1 MFTDDVVREI
11 AQAAAHL
18 GLEPALLLAVAEVES
33 AGKAFAVV
41 KGRREPL
48 IRFEGHYFDRRLDE
62 EKRTLARRKGLASPE
77 AGAIAN
83 PASQAARW
91 RMVEAAAAI
100 DAKAAFESVSWGL
113 GQVMGSHWAWL
124 GYASVDALAADAR
137 SGVAG
142 QAGLMLKY
150 IEKAGLTEAL
160 RKRDWA
166 AFARGY
172 NGPGYKQNA
181 YDAKIAA
188 AYRRYAGGDDGDAA
202 PADAPDGSGLLRQGS
217 RGDAVAKLQQ
227 DLAAL
232 GYPVVADGIFGPLT
246 KIALLAFQ
254 EDNDLDTDGIAG
266 PRTLA
271 ALTLALPEAAKGP
284 GFWSVLEAWLAR
296 LFGRS

>member
-11 AQAAAHL
+11 EQAAVDL
-18 GLEPALLLAVAEVES
+18 RLEPALLLAVAEVES
-33 AGKAFAVV
+33 AGKAYSVV
-41 KGRREPL
+41 KGKREPL

-62 EKRTLARRKGLASPE
+62 EKRTLARQKGLASPT

-83 PASQAARW
+83 PRSQAARW

-100 DAKAAFESVSWGL
+100 DAKATFESVSWGL

-124 GYASVDALAADAR
+124 GYANVDALVADAR

-142 QAGLMLKY
+142 QARLMMKY
-150 IEKAGLTEAL
+150 IDKAGLTEAL
-160 RKRDWA
+160 RKRDWTV
-166 AFARGY
+166 FARGY

-181 YDAKIAA
+181 YDTKIAA
-188 AYRRYAGGDDGDAA
+188 AYRRYADGNDGGEDTSDATDG
-202 PADAPDGSGLLRQGS
+202 PGLLRQGS
-217 RGDAVAKLQQ
+217 RGAAVAKLQQ

-232 GYPVVADGIFGPLT
+232 GYPVVADSVFGPLT

-254 EDNDLDTDGIAG
+254 EDHDIDTDGIAG

-271 ALTLALPEAAKGP
+271 ALRLALPEAAKGL
-284 GFWSVLEAWLAR
+284 GFWSVLAAWLAR
-296 LFGRS
+296 LFGRA